1 MDDILIFCYTLPM
14 EYTNMPNTKADGF
27 RGERMIV
34 LPVETFSAY
43 ASHPLVKRLYL
54 TDVGF
59 FPKAERHDRIRKEG
73 IEEYIFLYCTAG
85 KGTVLLEGETFTL
98 GANDA
103 FCIPRR
109 RGHHYFAD
117 ARDPWSLLWVHF
129 KGEDTGLYPLEERR
143 KIHFESVYAAN
154 RMHFLFDLLFRVLEA
169 NYTEGNFIYISQV
182 LQLILSEAYFREKSG
197 GVQAQNKRITDIVRY
212 MDRHLEKNLTLEAL
226 AETFG
231 LSKSYLNALFQEYT
245 QHAPLEFFTHLKM
258 KRACGLLRS
267 TEAPVYE
274 IAAGLGYEDPYYFS
288 RAFKK
293 VVGVSPR
300 EYRNSEYFHYE
311 E

>member
-54 TDVGF
+54 TDDGL
-59 FPKAERHDRIRKEG
+59 FPKGGAPRQDTEGRDRGIYFPVLHRRKG
-73 IEEYIFLYCTAG
+73 YRASGGGNLHAG
-85 KGTVLLEGETFTL
+85 GQRRLLHPPAPGGTTILRT
-98 GANDA
+98 
-103 FCIPRR
+103 P
-109 RGHHYFAD
+109 
-117 ARDPWSLLWVHF
+117 RDPWSLLWVHF

-143 KIHFESVYAAN
+143 KIHFESEYAAN

-212 MDRHLEKNLTLEAL
+212 MDRHLEKKLTLEAL

-245 QHAPLEFFTHLKM
+245 QHAPLEFFT
-258 KRACGLLRS
+258 
-267 TEAPVYE
+267 
-274 IAAGLGYEDPYYFS
+274 I
-288 RAFKK
+288 
-293 VVGVSPR
+293 
-300 EYRNSEYFHYE
+300 
-311 E
+311 